1 MSISEKSLK
10 KQIELSILRISSS
23 LKNDKSNPELI
34 KEFLINY
41 VRSLINKAI
50 KYVEVNKRKRITEK
64 DIEFS
69 LNRVGISVYKRIN
82 NYEKKDT
89 EYKLIV
95 SLYFI
100 KNLLKYYFSD
110 RQFSKNAYELI
121 RSSSQY
127 ELLKYF

>member
-1 MSISEKSLK
+1 MSVSEKSLK

-100 KNLLKYYFSD
+100 RNLLKYYFSD